1 MARLE
6 PGNLKGTTQVRI
18 LISAFACQPDLG
30 SEAEAGLQTILAAA
44 TEHDVW
50 VITRQYHK
58 PSLDEFLADHPRGER
73 IRTIGFDLDGMSRR
87 LETKMGL
94 AGIHWHHDRWQRH
107 LADYAVE
114 LDASVHFDVVHHATY
129 AAYWTRAGVAAVG
142 KPLVWGPIGGAVTSP
157 LRLLPTMGWRGIIGD
172 ALRSAIRPLVARMV
186 GTRSVIREAA
196 VVIVQNPETARK
208 IGRSQDAIML
218 PNALAAP
225 ASIPPLPVEAGRGR
239 SNRLITAGRLLGW
252 KGTVLAIAA
261 MEHVLDPDAV
271 LEVYGEGPQL
281 SRLQRFADEQGLADR
296 VAFKGLIARDE
307 LLARIA
313 GAAALVHPSLHEEA
327 GFVVSEALAL
337 GTPVVCLDRGGP
349 PVLARAWPDVPSRVV
364 APTTAKRTARE
375 IGQAINEVA
384 GHAGDASTGPQP
396 SFTEGLLAA
405 YEVAARKAP

>member
-1 MARLE
+1 M
-6 PGNLKGTTQVRI
+6 RI

-44 TEHDVW
+44 TEHEVW

-58 PSLDEFLADHPRGER
+58 PFLDEYLANHPRGER

-87 LETKMGL
+87 LESKMGL
-94 AGIHWHHDRWQRH
+94 AGIHWHHDRWQRS
-107 LADYAVE
+107 LAGYAVE

-129 AAYWTRAGVAAVG
+129 AAYWTRTGVAAVD

-157 LRLLPTMGWRGIIGD
+157 LRLLPTMGWRGIAGD

-186 GTRSVIREAA
+186 GTRRVTNQAA
-196 VVIVQNPETARK
+196 IVIVQNDETARK

-225 ASIPPLPVEAGRGR
+225 ASIPPLPIDTGSPR
-239 SNRLITAGRLLGW
+239 SNRLVTAGRLLGW
-252 KGTVLAIAA
+252 KGTILAIAA

-281 SRLQRFADEQGLADR
+281 GRLQRLTEEKGLADR
-296 VAFKGLIARDE
+296 VVFRGLIARDE
-307 LLARIA
+307 LLTRIA

-349 PVLARAWPDVPSRVV
+349 PLLAKAWPDVPSRLVP
-364 APTTAKRTARE
+364 PTTAEATARE
-375 IGQAINEVA
+375 IGRAINEIA
-384 GHAGDASTGPQP
+384 GQAGDASTGPRP

-405 YEVAARKAP
+405 YDAAARNPR